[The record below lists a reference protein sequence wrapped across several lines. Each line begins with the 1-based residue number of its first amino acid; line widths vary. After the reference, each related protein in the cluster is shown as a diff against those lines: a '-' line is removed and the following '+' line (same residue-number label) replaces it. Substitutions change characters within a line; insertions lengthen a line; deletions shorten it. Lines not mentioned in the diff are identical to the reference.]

1 MAATPPCAAQPH
13 LRIPMR
19 KKLKLAAAL
28 SATLAFFVLLFAAA
42 AGAGVAVLRDNQA
55 AIEALGRGN
64 IERASD
70 LGDTTSW
77 LFQARAVLADAKTY
91 MEGGLEEQR
100 DAALAQAATLLEQ
113 ARASQERLR
122 ANPEMAAQG
131 ASLYD
136 EVLAGYDAL
145 AVQALAPL
153 HAALKGWNG
162 IEANRL
168 AERVLPQAA
177 ERYIEAVDAF
187 QGYAREQGRAAVA
200 DAARVLERMVLG
212 AAALLALVA
221 VLAVVIRLG
230 FRRAMLRPL
239 TEAGRHF
246 DRIADGDLTAAIAA
260 RGDNEI
266 GVLYS
271 AMRRMQGG
279 LTRAVESVRHG
290 VEEIHTGSGEIAA
303 GGVEMSGRTAR
314 QAGALQEAAAS
325 MAELAGTSRQAAGAT
340 ELARQGGTAV
350 AQVVASM
357 RDIASGAQRIAEIVG
372 LVDSLAFQTNVLAL
386 NAAVEAARAG
396 PQGRGFA
403 VVAGEV
409 RSLAQR
415 SAQAAR
421 EIKGLI
427 DDSSARVASGV
438 QQVNLAGATMG
449 EIVQSIDRVTQ
460 LVAGISEA
468 SATQAAGI
476 ASVNLAVADAERA
489 TQENA
494 AMAEQT
500 AAAAAS
506 LEAQA
511 QALRQAVAVFRLAG
525 AAPRSGGAGGQLVA
539 LDHQRQVA
547 VLDLLLDAGGGRGEV
562 LRANVAA

>member
-1 MAATPPCAAQPH
+1 
-13 LRIPMR
+13 MR

-113 ARASQERLR
+113 VRASQERLR

-168 AERVLPQAA
+168 AERALPQAA

-266 GVLYS
+266 GALYS
-271 AMRRMQGG
+271 AMR
-279 LTRAVESVRHG
+279 
-290 VEEIHTGSGEIAA
+290 
-303 GGVEMSGRTAR
+303 
-314 QAGALQEAAAS
+314 AS
-325 MAELAGTSRQAAGAT
+325 MAELAGTVRATAEHADQASRQAAGAT

-539 LDHQRQVA
+539 LDQQRQVA

>member
-1 MAATPPCAAQPH
+1 
-13 LRIPMR
+13 MR

-168 AERVLPQAA
+168 AERALPQAA

-314 QAGALQEAAAS
+314 QAGALQEAA
-325 MAELAGTSRQAAGAT
+325 AT

>member
-1 MAATPPCAAQPH
+1 
-13 LRIPMR
+13 MR

-100 DAALAQAATLLEQ
+100 DAALAQAAKLLEQ

-122 ANPEMAAQG
+122 GSPEMAAQG
-131 ASLYD
+131 APLYD

-145 AVQALAPL
+145 ATQALAPL

-168 AERVLPQAA
+168 AERVLPRAA
-177 ERYIEAVDAF
+177 ERYIKAVDAF

-200 DAARVLERMVLG
+200 DAARVLERMGLG
-212 AAALLALVA
+212 ALALLALVA

-325 MAELAGTSRQAAGAT
+325 MAELAGTVRATAEHADQASRQAAGAT

-350 AQVVASM
+350 EQVVASM

-421 EIKGLI
+421 EIKALI

-506 LEAQA
+506 LETQA

-525 AAPRSGGAGGQLVA
+525 AAPRSGGAGGDLVA

-547 VLDLLLDAGGGRGEV
+547 VLDLLLDVGGGRGEV